1 MSTPHEKLVEDV
13 TPTSRMEALIIGEIV
28 TQDQNSVAMLP
39 VLLALLGDLC
49 LFGQDPL
56 ERLGIP
62 FIKIYLLLV
71 RYLEHIALVV
81 PDGAPARI
89 QKNARAHDYDTGK
102 APPVQVQD
110 HRYES

>member
-1 MSTPHEKLVEDV
+1 MSAPHEKLVEDV

-49 LFGQDPL
+49 LFCQDPL

-62 FIKIYLLLV
+62 FIIIDLLIV
-71 RYLEHIALVV
+71 GYLEHIALVI
-81 PDGAPARI
+81 PDGAPRGI
-89 QKNARAHDYDTGK
+89 Q
-102 APPVQVQD
+102 
-110 HRYES
+110 

>member
-1 MSTPHEKLVEDV
+1 MSTPHEKLVEDIA
-13 TPTSRMEALIIGEIV
+13 SARGMESLIIGPIV
-28 TQDQNSVAMLP
+28 RNDKYSVAMLP

-81 PDGAPARI
+81 PDGPQQESKKMLGLMI
-89 QKNARAHDYDTGK
+89 MIRAK
-102 APPVQVQD
+102 QPL
-110 HRYES
+110 